1 MAIKGS
7 LKEASLA
14 DVCQLLAMGQKTGC
28 LSVTDRT
35 RFGQIFFD
43 RGRITYASI
52 VNRRDRLG
60 DLLVRDRVVKRAK
73 LDACIDEQ
81 AGDPDRRLGEILLS
95 HDLLDTATLQHYIR
109 LQIEEAVYYLFT
121 WTRGSF
127 FFEAGQAPEE
137 GETLVSLNP
146 ESLLLEG
153 ARRVDEWSVIEK
165 KIPSLDLIFEV
176 ERDRLMG
183 AGVDLTDIQDAVV
196 PLLDGTHTV
205 EEIAERSGLAEF
217 DVGQALYGLIQA
229 GFAYRVG
236 RRASGEAQTRDA
248 DVEEARNLGIAF
260 YRTGMMEDAAREFRR
275 VLEAAPHDAAARAYL
290 GMVFV
295 REGRFTEAVHRLR
308 AVLEESGPRY
318 GPYMNLAYALRRL
331 GRTGDAL
338 LVLEEAEKLR
348 PGRPETSLALSGV
361 YMDEGR
367 LNSAQQQLDEYRER
381 LEPDALPAPVYYHC
395 AVLVAARRGRLEDAE
410 ALAEEALGAHPA
422 SAPLLLLAGVLGER
436 RGDVGGADHH
446 YRQAAEEDPALPQC
460 HKDQGDVAYRRGL
473 HDEALEHYSRA
484 VDLDPNLGDDVM
496 ARLGNI
502 HYKKMDREQAAHFWR
517 RALELN
523 PANEVV
529 RNNLEVV
536 EHAR

>member
-35 RFGQIFFD
+35 RFGQIYFD

-60 DLLVRDRVVKRAK
+60 DLLARDGVVSRET

-81 AGDPDRRLGEILLS
+81 AADPDRRLGEILLS
-95 HDLLDTATLQHYIR
+95 HDLLDTDTLQHYIR

-137 GETLVSLNP
+137 GETLVHLNP

-183 AGVDLTDIQDAVV
+183 AGVDLTEVQHALV
-196 PLLDGTHTV
+196 PLLDGTRTV
-205 EEIAERSGLAEF
+205 DEIAEQTGLAEF

-236 RRASGEAQTRDA
+236 RRPGNEAQTRNA
-248 DVEEARNLGIAF
+248 DVDEARNLGIAF

-275 VLEAAPHDAAARAYL
+275 VLEAAPHDAPARAYL

-295 REGRFTEAVHRLR
+295 REGRFMEAVHRLR

-318 GPYMNLAYALRRL
+318 GPYMNLSYALRRL
-331 GRTGDAL
+331 GRTSDAL

-348 PGRPETSLALSGV
+348 PGRPETSLALAGV
-361 YMDEGR
+361 FLDEGR
-367 LNSAQQQLDEYRER
+367 LDAAREQVEEYRER
-381 LEPDALPAPVYYHC
+381 LEPDTLPVPIYYHC
-395 AVLVAARRGRLEDAE
+395 AILVAARQGRLKDAE

-422 SAPLLLLAGVLGER
+422 SAPLLLLTGVLAER
-436 RGDVGGADHH
+436 KGDVAAADHH
-446 YRQAAEEDPALPQC
+446 YRQAAEEDPVLPQC

-473 HDEALEHYSRA
+473 HDEALEHYNRA

-496 ARLGNI
+496 TRLGNI
-502 HYKKMDREQAAHFWR
+502 YYKKMDREQAAHFWR

-536 EHAR
+536 EHVG

>member
-60 DLLVRDRVVKRAK
+60 DLLVRNDVVNRKK

-81 AGDPDRRLGEILLS
+81 ARDPDRRLGEILLS
-95 HDLLDTATLQHYIR
+95 HDLLDQDTLQHYIR

-127 FFEAGQAPEE
+127 FFEAGQAPDQ

-176 ERDRLMG
+176 EKDRLMS
-183 AGVDLTDIQDAVV
+183 AGLDLTDEQETVV
-196 PLLDGTHTV
+196 PLLNGTHTV
-205 EEIAERSGLAEF
+205 EEIAEETGLAEF
-217 DVGQALYGLIQA
+217 NVGQALYGLIQA
-229 GFAYRVG
+229 GFAFRVG
-236 RRASGEAQTRDA
+236 RRSGGEAQTRDA
-248 DVEEARNLGIAF
+248 DVEEARNLGVAF

-275 VLEAAPHDAAARAYL
+275 VLEAAPHDAVARAYL
-290 GMVFV
+290 GMVFA

-318 GPYMNLAYALRRL
+318 GPYMNLAHALRRL

-348 PGRPETSLALSGV
+348 PGQPETSLGFAGV
-361 YMDEGR
+361 YMDEDR
-367 LNSAQQQLDEYRER
+367 LDAARDSLDEYRER
-381 LEPDALPAPVYYHC
+381 MEPDALPAPVYYHC
-395 AVLVAARRGRLEDAE
+395 AILVAARQGRLEDAE

-422 SAPLLLLAGVLGER
+422 SAPLLLLAGVLAER
-436 RGDVGGADHH
+436 RGDIGDADHN
-446 YRQAAEEDPALPQC
+446 YRQAAEEDPSLPQC

-473 HDEALEHYSRA
+473 HDEALEHYTRA
-484 VDLDPNLGDDVM
+484 VDLDPELGDDVLT
-496 ARLGNI
+496 RLGNI
-502 HYKKMDREQAAHFWR
+502 HYKKMDREQATHFWR